1 MKSAE
6 LAMRGSLEG
15 LAKTMGFGL
24 TKELG
29 LSTSFLGGNMGG
41 GFAGGFVSLNNR
53 DGCLDE
59 STGTSGREAIRL
71 TVGGWKS

>member
-1 MKSAE
+1 MKNAE

-15 LAKTMGFGL
+15 LTRTMGFGL
-24 TKELG
+24 TREIG

-53 DGCLDE
+53 DGCL
-59 STGTSGREAIRL
+59 SKSIGTSGRA
-71 TVGGWKS
+71 VGG